1 MSIGNLS
8 MTDLLRLYRLIRD
21 YKKIEFI
28 SEFEFSKNSSINYD
42 TVHDQISFDKS
53 YIDNAITSFSSNSS
67 LLSALLKN
75 HLSKGFAAVDFGGGL
90 GKGFYELD
98 TDVQKHCQLWLV
110 VEKLKFIKKVPIHLL
125 HRSLSFSDK
134 IENFNV
140 SGSCLKVGYS
150 NSGIQYSG
158 RMEGV
163 VSELAELGLD
173 LLVFERIPLSLSQTD
188 RVLFVR
194 QRSNLR
200 SNYTKNFSL
209 LGARVFYNF
218 ELLPESRF
226 VGCLQD
232 LGFDVSLEK
241 ISGDVFSN
249 LKYRIGLFNIIAR
262 RK

>member
-1 MSIGNLS
+1 

-28 SEFEFSKNSSINYD
+28 SELEFSNNISINYD
-42 TVHDQISFDKS
+42 AVYDQISFDKS
-53 YIDNAITSFSSNSS
+53 YIDHAITSFSSNSS

-75 HLSKGFAAVDFGGGL
+75 PLSNGFAVVDFGGGL

-98 TDVQKHCQLWLV
+98 PYVQKYCQSWQV
-110 VEKLKFIKKVPIHLL
+110 VEKPKFIKKVPIHLL
-125 HRSLSFSDK
+125 HRLLSFSDK
-134 IENFNV
+134 IENFSV
-140 SGSCLKVGYS
+140 SGSCLKIGYS

-163 VSELAELGLD
+163 VSELAESGVD

-188 RVLFVR
+188 RVLYVR
-194 QRSNLR
+194 QRSALR
-200 SNYTKNFSL
+200 SNYTKNFNL

-226 VGCLQD
+226 IGCLQD
-232 LGFDVSLEK
+232 LGFTVSLEK
-241 ISGDVFSN
+241 TSGDVFSN

-262 RK
+262 RR

>member
-1 MSIGNLS
+1 M
-8 MTDLLRLYRLIRD
+8 
-21 YKKIEFI
+21 
-28 SEFEFSKNSSINYD
+28 
-42 TVHDQISFDKS
+42 
-53 YIDNAITSFSSNSS
+53 
-67 LLSALLKN
+67 
-75 HLSKGFAAVDFGGGL
+75 
-90 GKGFYELD
+90 
-98 TDVQKHCQLWLV
+98 
-110 VEKLKFIKKVPIHLL
+110 EKLKFIKKVPIHLL

-140 SGSCLKVGYS
+140 SDSILKVGYS

-163 VSELAELGLD
+163 VLELAELGLD